1 MKILD
6 HIKNL
11 SAQLK
16 EISRLLNQLKA
27 QQTNLV
33 EQVDQI
39 KTTSDEIQVEI
50 EKMNFKNKPHL
61 DRIKETTEH
70 LNDQLSKFKA

>member
-6 HIKNL
+6 NIKNL

-27 QQTNLV
+27 QQKNLV

-50 EKMNFKNKPHL
+50 EKMNFKNKPHS